1 MPAENER
8 LHMSVTASGMI
19 TQLWVSS
26 RAVLSAK
33 FLFYITVGSKE
44 I

>member
-8 LHMSVTASGMI
+8 LHMSVTASGMV

-26 RAVLSAK
+26 QAVLSAK